1 MDLIS
6 FMKTALYKIIV
17 IVTIAT
23 MVFTTLGIQPVGAST
38 SIPETLHPVEQLNV
52 QKDSNGAL
60 TDASPYSDPDIFS
73 VSYNYNYVKNM
84 YMTDLAAIKFTVDT
98 SRPILSAQ
106 LTLSGI
112 NEDINNE
119 IFSNLTVR
127 IGDNDWNSNFQNSD
141 FPDFI
146 HGTPAKVETV
156 EINDGGYTYQNLIDV
171 TNLVTSPSAISGN
184 NVTFILTSDSS
195 NMSVAKLSD
204 SLDTEVWPS
213 LKITYG
219 EAQQNSAPTDITL
232 SSASVEENQP
242 SGTTVGTLSAID
254 SDAGDTFTYSLVS
267 GAGATDN
274 SSFSI
279 VGNEL
284 RTSSSFDYETKN
296 SYSVQIKVTDKGG
309 LTFEKVFTILISNV
323 NEAPTDISLSAD
335 TVAENQPLGTKVGT
349 FSAIDSDAGDTFTY
363 SLVSGVGATDNSSF
377 SIVGNEL
384 RTSSSFDYETKNSY
398 SVRIKVTDK
407 GGLTFEKVFTILI
420 SNVNEAPT
428 DISLSADT
436 VAENQPSGTKV
447 GTFSATDSDAGNT
460 FTYSLVSG
468 AGATDNSSF
477 SIVGNELRTTSSFD
491 FETKNSYSVRV
502 RVTDQGGLSFEK
514 PFTISVTDIIEAP
527 IPTIVSTVPVN
538 NATNVST
545 KPTLTLNFSKAISGV
560 AGKHLRIYD
569 QHDSLIESIEAT
581 STKVTLNGSSVSIQ
595 ISSNLTKA
603 MTYYVLMDNGA
614 FVDID
619 NQEVAGITANNVWR
633 FTTLL
638 PSNNADLSNLTV
650 STQQLNPSF
659 SSGQLNYQ
667 VNVAH
672 DVTTIDVIPTTTD
685 SNATIT
691 LDGESVANAV
701 GKTISLNVGNNAIPI
716 IVTAENGL
724 TTKTYT
730 INVTRALLSL
740 EKVTN
745 VNLSTVGIATWSDID
760 NESLYEV
767 QLYKDSQPIG
777 SAINVL
783 ANKTAHN
790 FLAAM
795 RAAGAG
801 VYTVKVTPKGDGLT
815 YLDGDTSASSNTQ
828 AIIKLAT
835 VTDSLRWDGS
845 IAKWQSVPNAVSYD
859 VLLYKDSA
867 VVGTVKNI
875 LAENIQDGVDFT
887 AELQLNGIGSYTFTV
902 QPKGD
907 GALILDGNQ
916 GTSSEPNII
925 SPVTY
930 TVMYNGNGSTGGTA
944 PIDSAKYGQN
954 ADVVVSANDGQLVK
968 TGHIFT
974 GWNTKAD
981 GTGTYY
987 SPNESFKMGTE
998 NVTLFA
1004 QWAIKQFTVSFV
1016 SNGGTTIN
1024 SKQVQYNS
1032 IITAEKP
1039 VKSGYV
1045 FEGWYKDA
1053 ALTTAWNFVSDVI
1066 TENITL
1072 YAKWGSINTG
1082 GGNTNP
1088 PANNSGSESTT
1099 PPSSEVEDIVVDV
1112 ESGDGTTVSKTT
1124 IKRTKNADGTF
1135 NDAVVFTEKS
1145 ARETI
1150 AKLKEQASD
1159 KARIVIPDL
1168 QDKIKQINVSIP
1180 SNIVSI
1186 LKQSSVNLE
1195 IDSINAKIEI
1205 PKSSINSFD
1214 NDLYFRLIPIKAAI
1228 DRLEIENRVKQ
1239 ETQFKEV
1246 VDSKMI
1252 QLLGRPMTIETNMQN
1267 RPVTLTLPL
1276 PKNITQEQLDN
1287 LAIFIEHSDGTKELL
1302 RGKVVDYQK
1311 DMLGVQFE
1319 VTKFSTFSVL
1329 YLPVDEEPTTD
1340 DITHTPYIQGYADGT
1355 FRPNASVTRAQMASM
1370 FARQLT
1376 GNAIPQAQASY
1387 TDTMKHD
1394 AKDAIE
1400 FVKDAGLF
1408 NGVTETS
1415 FNPNG
1420 FITRAQMAAVAARW
1434 IEKHCV
1440 DNPNADFCK
1449 TTSEGNAFK
1458 DVSNNHWAVQAI
1470 DTVYALGIMTGTTA
1484 DTFNP
1489 DGNLTRAQAVKVLN
1503 HLFERQAPTELQS
1516 PIFKDVQS
1524 NHWAFYEIQEAAVK
1538 HTHSR

>member
-112 NEDINNE
+112 NEDINND

-254 SDAGDTFTYSLVS
+254 SNAGDTFTYSLVS

-279 VGNEL
+279 AGNEL

-296 SYSVQIKVTDKGG
+296 SYSVRMKVTDKGG

-335 TVAENQPLGTKVGT
+335 TVAENQPL
-349 FSAIDSDAGDTFTY
+349 
-363 SLVSGVGATDNSSF
+363 
-377 SIVGNEL
+377 
-384 RTSSSFDYETKNSY
+384 
-398 SVRIKVTDK
+398 
-407 GGLTFEKVFTILI
+407 
-420 SNVNEAPT
+420 
-428 DISLSADT
+428 
-436 VAENQPSGTKV
+436 GTKV

-581 STKVTLNGSSVSIQ
+581 STNVTMNGSSVSIQ
-595 ISSNLTKA
+595 LSSNLIKA

-614 FVDID
+614 FVDTD
-619 NQEVAGITANNVWR
+619 NQEVAGITANNVWH

-650 STQQLNPSF
+650 LTHNLNPSF
-659 SSGQLNYQ
+659 SSGQLHYQ

-672 DVTTIDVIPTTTD
+672 NVTTIDVIPTTAD

-691 LDGESVANAV
+691 FDGKSVTNAV

-716 IVTAENGL
+716 IVTAEYGL

-730 INVTRALLSL
+730 IDVTRALPSL
-740 EKVTN
+740 EKVKN
-745 VNLSTVGIATWSDID
+745 VSLSTVGIATWSNID
-760 NESLYEV
+760 NESSYEV

-783 ANKTAHN
+783 ANKTAHS
-790 FLAAM
+790 FLEAM
-795 RAAGAG
+795 RAAGSG
-801 VYTVKVTPKGDGLT
+801 VYTVKVTAKGDGLT

-828 AIIKLAT
+828 TIIKLAT
-835 VTDSLRWDGS
+835 VTDSLSWDGS
-845 IAKWQSVPNAVSYD
+845 IAKWQSVPKAVSYD

-930 TVMYNGNGSTGGTA
+930 TVMYNGNGSTDGTA

-954 ADVVVSANDGQLVK
+954 ADVVVSANDGELVK

-987 SPNESFKMGTE
+987 SPNDSFKMGTE

-1032 IITAEKP
+1032 KITAEQP

-1088 PANNSGSESTT
+1088 PANNSGSEST

-1239 ETQFKEV
+1239 ETQFKEI

-1252 QLLGRPMTIETNMQN
+1252 QVLGRPMTIETNMQN

-1276 PKNITQEQLDN
+1276 PNNLSQEQLNN
-1287 LAIFIEHSDGTKELL
+1287 LAIYIEHSDGTKELL

-1319 VTKFSTFSVL
+1319 VTKFSTFSIL

-1387 TDTMKHD
+1387 TDTMQHD

-1400 FVKDAGLF
+1400 FVKNAGLF

-1538 HTHSR
+1538 HTHNR